1 MSKIL
6 NISIELERKNIVKI
20 IDDSYN
26 NNNRGYI
33 NTINANIL
41 VTAFKNYEYKQI
53 LRKSN
58 LNICD
63 GSVLASTLNIINKTQ
78 YSSYPGPD
86 FFIDKIKEK
95 KYNHTFLGSTKEVLN
110 NLKIQLTKI
119 DPNIQNAQFIELPF
133 LKVNEFD
140 YNVIGDMINQTSS
153 DFIWV
158 SLGAPKQEEFS
169 SVLVKH
175 INRGL
180 IVSVGAAFDFYSG
193 LSHMNRCPKILR
205 NLKLEWLYR
214 VFKQPTKT
222 LKRLKAEL
230 IYMPI
235 IILREILKK

>member
-1 MSKIL
+1 MNKIL
-6 NISIELERKNIVKI
+6 GIEIEFERYNIEKI
-20 IDDSYN
+20 IN
-26 NNNRGYI
+26 NCQKGYI
-33 NTINANIL
+33 NTINANLL
-41 VTAFKNYEYKQI
+41 VSAFKNHEYKQI

-63 GSVLASTLNIINKTQ
+63 GSVLASTLNLINQTQ
-78 YSSYPGPD
+78 YIPYPGPD

-95 KYNHTFLGSTKEVLN
+95 KYKHTFLGSTPEVLN

-119 DPNIQNAQFIELPF
+119 DSNIQNARFIELPF
-133 LKVNEFD
+133 LRVNEYD
-140 YNVIGDMINQTSS
+140 YNVLGEMINKTFP

-193 LSHMNRCPKILR
+193 LSHINRSPEILR

-214 VFKQPTKT
+214 VFKQPSKT
-222 LKRLKAEL
+222 LKRLKDEL

-235 IILREILKK
+235 IIIKEILKK

>member
-53 LRKSN
+53 LRNSI

-78 YSSYPGPD
+78 YNSYPGPD

>member
-1 MSKIL
+1 MNKIL
-6 NISIELERKNIVKI
+6 DIEIEFKKNNIEKFI
-20 IDDSYN
+20 N
-26 NNNRGYI
+26 NSFNKCQKGYI

-95 KYNHTFLGSTKEVLN
+95 KYNHTFLGSSKEVLN
-110 NLKIQLTKI
+110 NLKIQLTKL
-119 DPNIQNAQFIELPF
+119 DSNIQNAQFIELPF

-140 YNVIGDMINQTSS
+140 YNVIGNMINQTSS

-193 LSHMNRCPKILR
+193 LGHINRSPKILR
-205 NLKLEWLYR
+205 HLKLEWLYR